1 VIGGG
6 GKGMSDEAAI
16 RARLD
21 ALARLIAARDMG
33 IVDALANPRGF
44 LMLGSEAGERASG
57 REEITALFRALF
69 AQPYALSFIWDAPEV
84 TIAGD
89 IAWVTAEGIMN
100 VVRPTGT
107 RPMPYRMVGIFERGP
122 EGWAWRL
129 FSGSE
134 PAPPP
139 PEE

>member
-1 VIGGG
+1 
-6 GKGMSDEAAI
+6 MSDETSI
-16 RARLD
+16 RAGLD
-21 ALARLIAARDMG
+21 EFARLIAARDMA

-57 REEITALFRALF
+57 RDEITALFTALF
-69 AQPYALSFIWDAPEV
+69 AQPYALSFAWDAPAV

-89 IAWVTAEGIMN
+89 IAWVTAEGMMN

-107 RPMPYRMVGIFERGP
+107 RPMPYRMVGIFERTAG
-122 EGWAWRL
+122 GWAWRL

-139 PEE
+139 SED